1 MDLLFA
7 FCQEL
12 GLTSVVLVG
21 HSDGGLLA
29 LMAAAKAL
37 ESRDSIQV
45 GPESFQSTYLFPFNL
60 LLYCFRCNS
69 RILRWQSYQVH

>member
-1 MDLLFA
+1 
-7 FCQEL
+7 L

-37 ESRDSIQV
+37 KSRDSIQV
-45 GPESFQSTYLFPFNL
+45 CLESFPSTYSFLWTCYFVI
-60 LLYCFRCNS
+60 YAV
-69 RILRWQSYQVH
+69 ILR

>member
-37 ESRDSIQV
+37 KSRDSVQV
-45 GPESFQSTYLFPFNL
+45 CSKSLRRIYFFLSTSFAVIYAIILEFRGDISTN
-60 LLYCFRCNS
+60 
-69 RILRWQSYQVH
+69 

>member
-1 MDLLFA
+1 MLLA

-21 HSDGGLLA
+21 HSDGGALA

-37 ESRDSIQV
+37 KSKEYIQV
-45 GPESFQSTYLFPFNL
+45 KPATSLETSPFNHAVS
-60 LLYCFRCNS
+60 N
-69 RILRWQSYQVH
+69 V